1 MKNDVLLKL
10 LEDLPDDLI
19 ESAAEPEQS
28 RRPVFLR
35 YAVPAIAACMVIVLA
50 AVIYPKLRTVTPE
63 RTEES
68 SFTTAVTTAQPA
80 ETVITGNVP
89 ETVQTGTEAAPDP
102 VHIVTAPAYSAV
114 TGKPVTAAPGE
125 TLPENDPQNTE
136 EGGGQDDPGT
146 PQDNGTKP
154 QENAATRPGA
164 RTTSPSSTAR
174 QRTYT
179 TAKPVTTRPVPQTAA
194 ATTRV
199 RPVTETECPAPTR
212 QTTQALTDTPS
223 SYTQEA
229 WLQTQASPIK
239 ENPGEDGP
247 EKGDTQTPTAPTT
260 PTEQRILCPCS
271 LNRPG
276 SGSDN
281 APTPGN
287 SNDPPVMG
295 NESPAAELRG
305 NRLTVHTDGPCSDA
319 MIAYLALRDHR
330 LIIEIY
336 YDRNDR
342 SDLAEQEFTVYLPW
356 EYANEVWAIE
366 SVCYEVDNVD
376 EFDHSNEEV
385 TLIVLP

>member
-35 YAVPAIAACMVIVLA
+35 YAIPAIAACMVIVLA

-68 SFTTAVTTAQPA
+68 SFTTAVTTAEPA
-80 ETVITGNVP
+80 ETLITGNVP
-89 ETVQTGTEAAPDP
+89 GTVQTGTVTEPDP

-114 TGKPVTAAPGE
+114 TGKHVTAAPGE

-154 QENAATRPGA
+154 QENAGTRPGA
-164 RTTSPSSTAR
+164 RRTTSPSSTAR

-199 RPVTETECPAPTR
+199 RPATETPATKA
-212 QTTQALTDTPS
+212 QSLQTDTPI
-223 SYTQEA
+223 YY
-229 WLQTQASPIK
+229 TQASPVTDYQ
-239 ENPGEDGP
+239 GEDGP
-247 EKGDTQTPTAPTT
+247 EKHGDTQTPTAPTT

-319 MIAYLALRDHR
+319 MIAYLALRDHT
-330 LIIEIY
+330 LKIEIY
-336 YDRNDR
+336 YDRSDR

-356 EYANEVWAIE
+356 EYANEVWGIE
-366 SVCYEVDNVD
+366 SVCYEVDDVD
-376 EFDHSNEEV
+376 EFDHSDEEV
-385 TLIVLP
+385 TLIVLS

>member
-80 ETVITGNVP
+80 ETVMTGNVP

-102 VHIVTAPAYSAV
+102 VHIVTAPAYPAV
-114 TGKPVTAAPGE
+114 TGKRVTAAPGE
-125 TLPENDPQNTE
+125 TLPEDDPQNNSE
-136 EGGGQDDPGT
+136 EGGGPDAPGT
-146 PQDNGTKP
+146 PQDNGTKA
-154 QENAATRPGA
+154 QENAVTRPAA
-164 RTTSPSSTAR
+164 RSTSPSSTAR

-199 RPVTETECPAPTR
+199 RPMTQGAATQAPTK
-212 QTTQALTDTPS
+212 
-223 SYTQEA
+223 
-229 WLQTQASPIK
+229 QTQAAINTTEEAWQQTQAASLETEPM
-239 ENPGEDGP
+239 EDVGGQP
-247 EKGDTQTPTAPTT
+247 DNSQTPTSPTT
-260 PTEQRILCPCS
+260 PAEQRILCPCS
-271 LNRPG
+271 TG
-276 SGSDN
+276 SRGTGSDSQ
-281 APTPGN
+281 PTPG

-295 NESPAAELRG
+295 NKSPAAELRG

-336 YDRNDR
+336 YDRNDS

-366 SVCYEVDNVD
+366 SVCYEVDDVD
-376 EFDHSNEEV
+376 EYDHNDEEV

>member
-102 VHIVTAPAYSAV
+102 VHIVTAPAYPAV
-114 TGKPVTAAPGE
+114 TGKRVTAAPGE
-125 TLPENDPQNTE
+125 TLPENDPQNNSE
-136 EGGGQDDPGT
+136 EGGGPDAPGT

-199 RPVTETECPAPTR
+199 RPMTQGAATQAPT
-212 QTTQALTDTPS
+212 
-223 SYTQEA
+223 
-229 WLQTQASPIK
+229 LQTQEEVDWTKAASLETEPK
-239 ENPGEDGP
+239 EDPGGQPDNS
-247 EKGDTQTPTAPTT
+247 QTPTSPTT
-260 PTEQRILCPCS
+260 PTEQRIPCPFS
-271 LNRPG
+271 TDRPG
-276 SGSDN
+276 TGSDN
-281 APTPGN
+281 VPTPG

-295 NESPAAELRG
+295 NKPPAAELRG
-305 NRLTVHTDGPCSDA
+305 NKLTVHTDSYCTKA
-319 MIAYLALRDHR
+319 MIAYLALRDHT
-330 LIIEIY
+330 LKIEIY
-336 YDRNDR
+336 YDRSDR

-376 EFDHSNEEV
+376 EFDHSDEEV
-385 TLIVLP
+385 TLIVFP

>member
-102 VHIVTAPAYSAV
+102 VHIVTAPAYPAV

-125 TLPENDPQNTE
+125 TLPENDPQNNSE
-136 EGGGQDDPGT
+136 EGGGPDAPGT

-199 RPVTETECPAPTR
+199 RPATETPATR
-212 QTTQALTDTPS
+212 AQSLQTDTPIY
-223 SYTQEA
+223 YTQEA
-229 WLQTQASPIK
+229 WQQTEASPVTDYA
-239 ENPGEDGP
+239 GEEGP
-247 EKGDTQTPTAPTT
+247 EKHGDTQTPTAPTT
-260 PTEQRILCPCS
+260 PTEQRIPCPCS
-271 LNRPG
+271 TGRRG
-276 SGSDN
+276 TGSDSQ
-281 APTPGN
+281 PTPG
-287 SNDPPVMG
+287 SNDPPAMG

-319 MIAYLALRDHR
+319 MIAYLALRDHA
-330 LIIEIY
+330 LKIEIY
-336 YDRNDR
+336 YDRSDR

-356 EYANEVWAIE
+356 EYANGIWAIE

-376 EFDHSNEEV
+376 DFDHNDEEV
-385 TLIVLP
+385 TLIVLS

>member
-35 YAVPAIAACMVIVLA
+35 YAIPAVAACMVIVMA

-68 SFTTAVTTAQPA
+68 AFTTAVTTALPA
-80 ETVITGNVP
+80 ETVMTGDVP
-89 ETVQTGTEAAPDP
+89 AAVQTGTETDP
-102 VHIVTAPAYSAV
+102 YTVHIVTAPAYPAV

-136 EGGGQDDPGT
+136 EGGGQDAADT

-199 RPVTETECPAPTR
+199 RPATETPATR
-212 QTTQALTDTPS
+212 AQSLQTDTPS
-223 SYTQEA
+223 CY
-229 WLQTQASPIK
+229 TQASPVTDY
-239 ENPGEDGP
+239 PGEEGP
-247 EKGDTQTPTAPTT
+247 EKHGDTQTPTAPTT
-260 PTEQRILCPCS
+260 PTEQRIPCPFS
-271 LNRPG
+271 TDRPG
-276 SGSDN
+276 TGSDN
-281 APTPGN
+281 VPTPGGT
-287 SNDPPVMG
+287 SNPPPMG
-295 NESPAAELRG
+295 AEPLSAELRG
-305 NRLTVHTDGPCSDA
+305 NKLTVHTDSYCTKA
-319 MIAYLALRDHR
+319 MIAYLALRDHA
-330 LIIEIY
+330 LKIEIY
-336 YDRNDR
+336 YDRSDR

-356 EYANEVWAIE
+356 EYANGVWAIE

-376 EFDHSNEEV
+376 EFDHSDEKV
-385 TLIVLP
+385 TLIVFS

>member
-35 YAVPAIAACMVIVLA
+35 YAIPAIAACMVIVLA

-68 SFTTAVTTAQPA
+68 SFTTAVTTAEPA
-80 ETVITGNVP
+80 ETLITGNVP
-89 ETVQTGTEAAPDP
+89 GTVQTGTVTEPDP

-114 TGKPVTAAPGE
+114 TGKHVTAAPGE
-125 TLPENDPQNTE
+125 TLPENDPQNAE

-154 QENAATRPGA
+154 QENAGTRPGA
-164 RTTSPSSTAR
+164 RRTTSPSSTAR

-199 RPVTETECPAPTR
+199 RPATEPPATR
-212 QTTQALTDTPS
+212 AQSLQTDTPID
-223 SYTQEA
+223 YTQEA
-229 WLQTQASPIK
+229 WQQTEASPVTHK
-239 ENPGEDGP
+239 AGEDGP
-247 EKGDTQTPTAPTT
+247 EKHGDTQTPTSPTT
-260 PTEQRILCPCS
+260 PTEQRIPCPCS
-271 LNRPG
+271 TGRR
-276 SGSDN
+276 STGSDSQ
-281 APTPGN
+281 PTPGR
-287 SNDPPVMG
+287 NDPPAMG

-305 NRLTVHTDGPCSDA
+305 TKLTVHTDSYCTKA
-319 MIAYLALRDHR
+319 MIAYLALRDHA
-330 LIIEIY
+330 LKIEIY
-336 YDRNDR
+336 YDRSDR

-356 EYANEVWAIE
+356 EYANEVWGIE
-366 SVCYEVDNVD
+366 SVCYEVDDVD
-376 EFDHSNEEV
+376 EFDHSDEEV
-385 TLIVLP
+385 TLIVLS

>member
-102 VHIVTAPAYSAV
+102 VHIVTAPAYPAV
-114 TGKPVTAAPGE
+114 TGKRVTAAPGE
-125 TLPENDPQNTE
+125 TLPENDPQNNSE
-136 EGGGQDDPGT
+136 EGGGPDAPGT

-199 RPVTETECPAPTR
+199 RPATEAPATR
-212 QTTQALTDTPS
+212 AQSLQTDTPS
-223 SYTQEA
+223 YY
-229 WLQTQASPIK
+229 TQASPVTDY
-239 ENPGEDGP
+239 PGEEGP
-247 EKGDTQTPTAPTT
+247 EKHGDTQTPTAPTT
-260 PTEQRILCPCS
+260 PTEQRIPCPFS
-271 LNRPG
+271 TDRPG
-276 SGSDN
+276 TGSDN
-281 APTPGN
+281 VPTPGGTN
-287 SNDPPVMG
+287 NPPPMG
-295 NESPAAELRG
+295 AEPLSAELRG

-356 EYANEVWAIE
+356 EHANEVWGIE

-376 EFDHSNEEV
+376 EFDHSDEEV
-385 TLIVLP
+385 TLIVFS

>member
-35 YAVPAIAACMVIVLA
+35 YAIPAIAACMVIVLA

-68 SFTTAVTTAQPA
+68 SFTTAVTTAEPA
-80 ETVITGNVP
+80 ETLITGNVP
-89 ETVQTGTEAAPDP
+89 GTVQTGTVTEPDP

-146 PQDNGTKP
+146 PQDSGTKP
-154 QENAATRPGA
+154 QETAGTHPGA
-164 RTTSPSSTAR
+164 RRTTSPSSTAR

-199 RPVTETECPAPTR
+199 RPMTEGAATQAPT
-212 QTTQALTDTPS
+212 Q
-223 SYTQEA
+223 
-229 WLQTQASPIK
+229 QTQADIYTEETWQQTEASPVTHK
-239 ENPGEDGP
+239 AGEDGP
-247 EKGDTQTPTAPTT
+247 EKGEIPNTPTSPTT
-260 PTEQRILCPCS
+260 PAEQRIPCPCS
-271 LNRPG
+271 TGRRG
-276 SGSDN
+276 TGSDSQ
-281 APTPGN
+281 PTPG

-356 EYANEVWAIE
+356 EYANEVWGIE
-366 SVCYEVDNVD
+366 SVCYEVDDVD
-376 EFDHSNEEV
+376 GFDHSDEEV
-385 TLIVLP
+385 TLIVLS